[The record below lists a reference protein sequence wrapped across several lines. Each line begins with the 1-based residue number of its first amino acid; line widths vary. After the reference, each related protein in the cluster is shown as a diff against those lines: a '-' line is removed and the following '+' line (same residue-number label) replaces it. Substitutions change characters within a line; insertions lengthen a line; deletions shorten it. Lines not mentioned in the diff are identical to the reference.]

1 MDVSDDLL
9 SLEPWPY
16 QDTDSFIMAKKMKES
31 PPSLHDDINDDAT
44 AIPNSNIAGE
54 HLSHLYAS
62 IMVALQVD
70 GEASQSEAPIECIRR
85 INEMFLPLTNKF
97 HNKVWFAPWQLE
109 DHQITQQ
116 VLRTTLQDRCTA
128 NLLNLSEKYIHDFNR
143 FISWGRRS
151 YVRVHILYHPS
162 LTEAQLL
169 AQMDLCKIKGN
180 HGQFFQKAHS
190 TSKDPLSAG
199 TLTGSVQAM
208 IDSPDFFDT
217 FKQKWNLSHLGLY
230 WGFPRSKLGGA
241 YTMKKNVL
249 HIEIDRSDHEKI
261 EHIRTFF
268 NQKSTSVTQ
277 QFWGTPMQWVPQWD
291 YRLDD
296 EVGDRIERNKETQYK
311 IGMSLKS
318 CTIIGA
324 NLFNLTQGN
333 PKKTLH
339 RTLMEIES
347 IHDKYIALHSDP
359 TSTQQRKSFKGR
371 LFYAIIPTSS
381 SNKVTFYYTSANSE
395 EARSVARALPRY
407 ISSNLKLDP
416 ASFCTRSFIH
426 ESRDGQWNATTRQ
439 YKSEEDLIE
448 QKKLDTMDSSMM
460 AIKEIYIDP
469 AHERA
474 LAHDGDSVTSTIDTR
489 LTKGDEV
496 APPVRPTPS
505 DSSTLTGATRESK
518 VQRAV
523 QEVHQQHLSTINTLQ
538 DQIKALTAVF
548 QGSGLTIPQALR
560 PTDHTG
566 KQSHNK
572 NSQNNLGELED
583 SDDSDTEDG
592 PRDDSNR
599 NPPTSDSDDDASKDS
614 SSVRNPNAH
623 PEDTMENSWAS
634 SVSATEKSTTTTS
647 PPPIVHIQD
656 SSSDDAEFEDDDD
669 TSRQEEQ
676 PQKNRRLTSTIKSKK
691 SPSGRAMGG
700 TSP

>member
-1 MDVSDDLL
+1 
-9 SLEPWPY
+9 
-16 QDTDSFIMAKKMKES
+16 
-31 PPSLHDDINDDAT
+31 
-44 AIPNSNIAGE
+44 
-54 HLSHLYAS
+54 
-62 IMVALQVD
+62 
-70 GEASQSEAPIECIRR
+70 
-85 INEMFLPLTNKF
+85 
-97 HNKVWFAPWQLE
+97 
-109 DHQITQQ
+109 
-116 VLRTTLQDRCTA
+116 
-128 NLLNLSEKYIHDFNR
+128 
-143 FISWGRRS
+143 
-151 YVRVHILYHPS
+151 
-162 LTEAQLL
+162 
-169 AQMDLCKIKGN
+169 
-180 HGQFFQKAHS
+180 
-190 TSKDPLSAG
+190 
-199 TLTGSVQAM
+199 
-208 IDSPDFFDT
+208 
-217 FKQKWNLSHLGLY
+217 
-230 WGFPRSKLGGA
+230 
-241 YTMKKNVL
+241 
-249 HIEIDRSDHEKI
+249 
-261 EHIRTFF
+261 
-268 NQKSTSVTQ
+268 
-277 QFWGTPMQWVPQWD
+277 
-291 YRLDD
+291 
-296 EVGDRIERNKETQYK
+296 
-311 IGMSLKS
+311 
-318 CTIIGA
+318 
-324 NLFNLTQGN
+324 
-333 PKKTLH
+333 
-339 RTLMEIES
+339 
-347 IHDKYIALHSDP
+347 
-359 TSTQQRKSFKGR
+359 
-371 LFYAIIPTSS
+371 
-381 SNKVTFYYTSANSE
+381 
-395 EARSVARALPRY
+395 
-407 ISSNLKLDP
+407 
-416 ASFCTRSFIH
+416 
-426 ESRDGQWNATTRQ
+426 
-439 YKSEEDLIE
+439 
-448 QKKLDTMDSSMM
+448 MM

-474 LAHDGDSVTSTIDTR
+474 LALDGDSVTSTIDTR

-496 APPVRPTPS
+496 APPVRTTPS